1 MTEAEFQNAVV
12 DLAHVYGWKISHFG
26 AARTKDGWST
36 PVRYDGKGFPDCV
49 FVYTGNRP
57 LPHRVLFVEFKTDRG
72 RLSPAQTDW
81 GDWLDDAG
89 TEYCLWRPGNADIIA
104 GVLSDGRVTKWKI

>member
-1 MTEAEFQNAVV
+1 MTEAEFQNAVA

-36 PVRYDGKGFPDCV
+36 PVRYDAAGFPDCV
-49 FVYTGNRP
+49 FVHPRG
-57 LPHRVLFVEFKTDRG
+57 LVLFVEFKTDKG
-72 RLSPAQTDW
+72 RLSPAQSDW

-89 TEYCLWRPGNADIIA
+89 ADYCLWRPGNADIIA
-104 GVLSDGRVTKWKI
+104 GVLSFGRVTQWTI